1 MTQIN
6 NRFLN
11 LFSNIKYFAIM
22 QKYIEINKF
31 YNIYQIK

>member
-1 MTQIN
+1 MNIIN
-6 NRFLN
+6 VY
-11 LFSNIKYFAIM
+11 FSNIKYFAIM